1 MSRFAGET
9 LMVKNILILN
19 SYTLTSRRAE
29 DQVRIRSFFDGLELA
44 GYRRGHNVDVEIVDS
59 NSLSELK
66 TETRKA
72 AQAGVDVIHAVGT
85 PNAIVAAECGNG
97 VPVVYYGA
105 HPEGAGEAACRRAG
119 VSGMVLTL
127 PFTHNYKHFRFISK
141 LFPNLKRVWVPFY
154 EGTVFCQPEM
164 KSIHRNHRRH
174 GKSPWISGS
183 EPLIGYRSLAN
194 LCYIIGVDYREF
206 VYRDREDLLWGLD
219 YVDGVADSD
228 VLMPYNDS
236 VYCEGVPAVLGTI
249 SLERNIPL
257 FWNNNTEATQIGAV
271 AAISGCF
278 REAGI
283 ETGKMA
289 AAILDGANPR
299 NVGLL
304 TSTKTYSSLN
314 LARAHALGLE
324 PPADVVA
331 HFDEV
336 ITTEMFNVAT
346 LGGRV

>member
-1 MSRFAGET
+1 
-9 LMVKNILILN
+9 MVKKVLILN
-19 SYTLTSRRAE
+19 SYTLTPKRAE
-29 DQVRIRSFFDGLELA
+29 DQVRIRSFFNGLELA
-44 GYRRGHNVDVEIVDS
+44 GYKPGYNVDVQIVDS
-59 NSLSELK
+59 NSLPELEAK
-66 TETRKA
+66 TRKA
-72 AQAGVDVIHAVGT
+72 TEAGLDVVHAVGT
-85 PNAIVAAECGNG
+85 PNAIVAAECGSG

-127 PFTHNYKHFRFISK
+127 PFTQNYKHFRFIRK
-141 LFPNLKRVWVPFY
+141 LFPKLKRVWVPFY
-154 EGTVFCQPEM
+154 EGTVFCQAEM
-164 KSIHRNHRRH
+164 KSIHRNLRRA
-174 GKSPWISGS
+174 GQSPWISGS

-194 LCYIIGVDYREF
+194 LCYIIGVDYHEF
-206 VYRDREDLLWGLD
+206 VYRDCEDLLWGLD
-219 YVDGVADSD
+219 YVDNVDGSD

-236 VYCEGVPAVLGTI
+236 VYCEGAPAALGNFSI
-249 SLERNIPL
+249 NRNIPL

-289 AAILDGANPR
+289 GAILDGANPR
-299 NVGLL
+299 SVGLL

-324 PPADVVA
+324 PAADVVA
-331 HFDEV
+331 RFDEV
-336 ITTEMFNVAT
+336 ITTEMFNVASS
-346 LGGRV
+346 GGNV